1 MVHLP
6 LSLSL
11 SSDDW
16 TTEPRSLAEVRR
28 GETSEM
34 CNNSIFM
41 LFSASL
47 LQLEIVQND
56 METNAASD
64 TERDQEKERYPIP
77 LRTHPHST
85 LIHSLR
91 FVFNTKNERKTF

>member
-1 MVHLP
+1 MVHL
-6 LSLSL
+6 SLVA
-11 SSDDW
+11 
-16 TTEPRSLAEVRR
+16 SLALR
-28 GETSEM
+28 EM

-64 TERDQEKERYPIP
+64 NERDQEKERTE
-77 LRTHPHST
+77 LRYEYIHIPHSFIRSVSYSARKMNAK
-85 LIHSLR
+85 L
-91 FVFNTKNERKTF
+91 FNKLWLKVICQ